1 MDARCAL
8 GYRRRVSVPLTLLGL
23 LEREPG
29 HGYDLKRDYDT
40 YFGRG
45 KPLPFG
51 QVYATLSRLARD
63 GKVVAGEAEPGGGP
77 DRKRYAIT
85 QRGAAEVETW
95 LAAPAEPEPHLQT
108 VLFAKVVLALML
120 GHPADHYLDTQRGR

>member
-1 MDARCAL
+1 M
-8 GYRRRVSVPLTLLGL
+8 SVPLTLLGL
-23 LEREPG
+23 LEREPS

-51 QVYATLSRLARD
+51 QVYATLARLARD
-63 GKVVAGEAEPGGGP
+63 GKAIAGPAEPGEGP

-85 QRGAAEVETW
+85 EAGIAEVE
-95 LAAPAEPEPHLQT
+95 
-108 VLFAKVVLALML
+108 
-120 GHPADHYLDTQRGR
+120 RGWPSRPSPSRTCRRCCSPRWCWR